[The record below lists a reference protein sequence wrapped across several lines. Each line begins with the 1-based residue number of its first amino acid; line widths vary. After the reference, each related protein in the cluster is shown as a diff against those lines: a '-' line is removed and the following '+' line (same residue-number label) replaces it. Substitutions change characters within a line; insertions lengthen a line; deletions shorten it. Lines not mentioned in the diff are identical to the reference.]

1 MLRASVLIP
10 THQHAA
16 TLPFA
21 VASVQAQCSD
31 DMEIL
36 IVGDGVDDALRA
48 VATRLQAEDSR
59 IRFFDFPKGP
69 SRGESHR
76 DTVLRQARGRFVYY
90 QCDDDL
96 WLPGHLQDLE
106 DALEAADFAGSMHA
120 DVSPEGRV
128 RGYFFDLERPEFRT
142 PWLAWEHNRHGEWAS
157 DGFGLAF
164 SAHRLDAYLRL
175 SEGWRPTPAG
185 YPTDQTMFM
194 KFVREPWCR
203 VKVLPW
209 PVSLHFPAV
218 DRRGWSDRQRTSELS
233 DWTKLLASPRG
244 GEQMLRRLFRSLGDD
259 LLRQSVAD
267 AGARDS
273 ARAALQAVEAERNAV
288 RAECDAVRAACDAVR
303 AACDALVIE
312 RDALTATCDALA
324 AKQRALS
331 AEIEALYDSTSW
343 RLTGPMRAIGN
354 MFKRLRWQRGK

>member
-10 THQHAA
+10 THRHAA

-31 DMEIL
+31 DIEIL

-48 VATRLQAEDSR
+48 VVAGLQAEDSR
-59 IRFFDFPKGP
+59 IRFFDLPKGP

-76 DTVLRQARGRFVYY
+76 DVVLRQARGRLVYY

-106 DALEAADFAGSMHA
+106 RALEDADFAGSMHA

-128 RGYFFDLERPEFRT
+128 RGYFFDLERPEFRSA
-142 PWLAWEHNRHGEWAS
+142 WLAWEHNRHGEWAS

-209 PVSLHFPAV
+209 PVSLHFPEV
-218 DRRGWSDRQRTSELS
+218 DRRGWSDRRHADELS
-233 DWTKLLASPRG
+233 HWTKLLASPNGR
-244 GEQMLRRLFRSLGDD
+244 EQILRAVFRSLGDD
-259 LLRQSVAD
+259 LLRQSTTD
-267 AGARDS
+267 AAARDS
-273 ARAALQAVEAERNAV
+273 ERAARRAVEAER
-288 RAECDAVRAACDAVR
+288 DAVKVERDAHLVER
-303 AACDALVIE
+303 DALSVT
-312 RDALTATCDALA
+312 RDALTAR
-324 AKQRALS
+324 QRALS
-331 AEIEALYDSTSW
+331 AELEAVYGSTGW
-343 RLTGPMRAIGN
+343 RLTAPMRAIGN
-354 MFKRLRWQRGK
+354 MFKRLRSRRGK